1 MTKQGE
7 PSSADQPNVGA
18 QSVSLTS
25 LRCTWRVLAVLL
37 LLSGVTYVANVWTPS
52 SYGLILSRL
61 GVTEPELVLGD
72 PRGIRSDEYHMVTPY
87 FQIAV
92 RNGFSRYN
100 ELSPYKEDL
109 RAYFALPLLDWSL
122 PFKPQL
128 WAFFAVDPARAY
140 SFYHWFLIAAFVA
153 GYTIVLRQVGVE
165 PAFGALISLLLFF
178 SHFTQVWWTTNGP
191 TFAFAPWPLAAFLI
205 RCRWY
210 VRLPAVA
217 YASAVWLFSLLYPPF
232 IISAAFAL
240 AVLAIAFQPERLRLP
255 VLMPSGLAVAIALAL
270 VWLYFGDNVQVMRD
284 TVYPG
289 QRNEGGGGLSQLMF
303 LAHLF
308 PYLTTLEFEPLIPD
322 RNACEVSVV
331 SSFFPL
337 AFLIFADYRALFHW
351 VRTHPWPGFV
361 CGVGFA
367 MMAAWMLL
375 PIPAEVGRLLLW
387 NVMPSQRMLWGMG
400 LLLTLGLGVVSSRV
414 PWRLTG
420 SRCLVFTGAVLSAW
434 LASKIVLVESWY
446 PKPGLLAFSA
456 LGRAHD
462 DLFVLVPLA
471 VVMIAATIRP
481 LAILSKTG
489 NARGAIV
496 TAVVIAA
503 AGTFGRFNPIQSAR
517 PIFKTPETPLISAM
531 RDMAAAHPKGW
542 AALEGRHGA
551 IFNGLGIRTI
561 NHALLAP
568 QREFFRPFF
577 PDLPPDQFN
586 FFFNRYVHIGLTMTD
601 KVELRRADNVV
612 LPIQRFGLE
621 LPVDSG
627 PELNPSLNRELPNAG
642 HLDGISIKRLESG
655 NWLAVVRG
663 WAPFERW
670 HSEQRLVVKLA
681 SPRLLADFS
690 MNGATILDVAAVRLP
705 RPDIVAA
712 LADPAL
718 NLSGF
723 VLMIELQVNGNL
735 EAVPSEALSISSI
748 DPARGRHAIKGD

>member
-1 MTKQGE
+1 MINRGE
-7 PSSADQPNVGA
+7 PTSADHANVTA
-18 QSVSLTS
+18 LSSIRVTS
-25 LRCTWRVLAVLL
+25 RALAFLL
-37 LLSGVTYVANVWTPS
+37 LFSGVIYVTNLWTPS

-61 GVTEPELVLGD
+61 GVTNLELILGEP
-72 PRGIRSDEYHMVTPY
+72 RIIRSDEYYMVTPY

-140 SFYHWFLIAAFVA
+140 SFYHWFLIAAFLA
-153 GYTIVLRQVGVE
+153 GYTVLLRQLYGVE
-165 PAFGALISLLLFF
+165 PAFGTLISLLLFF
-178 SHFTQVWWTTNGP
+178 SHFTQAWWTNNGP

-232 IISAAFAL
+232 IISAGFAL
-240 AVLAIAFQPERLRLP
+240 AVLAIAFRPERLRLA

-308 PYLTTLEFEPLIPD
+308 PYLTTLEFDPLIPD

-351 VRTHPWPGFV
+351 VRTHPWPVFV
-361 CGVGFA
+361 CGVGFV
-367 MMAAWMLL
+367 MVAAWMLL
-375 PIPAEVGRLLLW
+375 PIPAELGRLLMW
-387 NVMPSQRMLWGMG
+387 HVMPSQRMLWGMG
-400 LLLTLGLGVVSSRV
+400 LLMTLSLGVVSSRV

-420 SRCLVFTGAVLSAW
+420 SRYLVFTGAVLSAW

-462 DLFVLVPLA
+462 DWFVLVPLGL
-471 VVMIAATIRP
+471 VMIAATIRP
-481 LAILSKTG
+481 LAILDRTG

-517 PIFKTPETPLISAM
+517 PIFKTPETPLVRAM

-561 NHALLAP
+561 NHALLVP

-601 KVELRRADNVV
+601 KLELRRADYVV

-621 LPVDSG
+621 LPVDSD
-627 PELNPSLNRELPNAG
+627 PEVDPSLNGEVPNAG
-642 HLDGISIKRLESG
+642 HLDGISIKRLDSG
-655 NWLAVVRG
+655 NWLVVVRG

-670 HSEQRLVVKLA
+670 HPRQRLTVKLA
-681 SPRLLADFS
+681 SGWLPA
-690 MNGATILDVAAVRLP
+690 ATILGATAVRLP
-705 RPDIVAA
+705 RPDVVTS
-712 LADPAL
+712 LSDPAL

-735 EAVPSEALSISSI
+735 EAVPSEALSISSL
-748 DPARGRHAIKGD
+748 DPTRGRHAIKGD

>member
-1 MTKQGE
+1 MIKHGE
-7 PSSADQPNVGA
+7 PSSADQANVGA
-18 QSVSLTS
+18 QSVRLTS
-25 LRCTWRVLAVLL
+25 LRVTPRVLAVLL
-37 LLSGVTYVANVWTPS
+37 LLSGVIYVTNLWTPS

-61 GVTEPELVLGD
+61 GVTNLELILGEPRD
-72 PRGIRSDEYHMVTPY
+72 IRSDEYHMVTPY

-109 RAYFALPLLDWSL
+109 RAFFALPLLDWSL

-128 WAFFAVDPARAY
+128 WAFFALDPAHAY
-140 SFYHWFLIAAFVA
+140 SFYHWFLIAAFLA
-153 GYTIVLRQVGVE
+153 GYTILLRQLGVE
-165 PAFGALISLLLFF
+165 LAFGTLVSLLLFF
-178 SHFTQVWWTTNGP
+178 SHFTQAWWTNNGP

-205 RCRWY
+205 RWRWY

-217 YASAVWLFSLLYPPF
+217 YASAVWLFSFLYPPF
-232 IISAAFAL
+232 IISAGFAL
-240 AVLAIAFQPERLRLP
+240 AVLAIAFRPERLRLP
-255 VLMPSGLAVAIALAL
+255 VLVSSAVAVGLALML
-270 VWLYFGDNVQVMRD
+270 VWLYFGENIRVMRD
-284 TVYPG
+284 TVFPG
-289 QRNEGGGGLSQLMF
+289 QRNERGGGVSQLMF

-331 SSFFPL
+331 SSFLPL
-337 AFLIFADYRALFHW
+337 AFLIFADHRALFHW
-351 VRTHPWPGFV
+351 VRTHPWPVFV
-361 CGVGFA
+361 CGVGFV

-375 PIPAEVGRLLLW
+375 PIPTEVGRLLLW
-387 NVMPSQRMLWGMG
+387 HVVPGKRMLWGIG
-400 LLLTLGLGVVSSRV
+400 LVLTLGLGVVSSRV
-414 PWRLTG
+414 PWRLTW

-456 LGRAHD
+456 LSRAQD
-462 DLFVLVPLA
+462 DWFVLVPLA
-471 VVMIAATIRP
+471 VIMVAATIRP
-481 LAILSKTG
+481 LAILSRTG

-496 TAVVIAA
+496 AALVIGA

-517 PIFKTPETPLISAM
+517 PIFKTPETPLVRAM

-551 IFNGLGIRTI
+551 IFNGLGVRTI

-568 QREFFRPFF
+568 QRDFFRPFF
-577 PDLPPDQFN
+577 PDLLPDQFDLV
-586 FFFNRYVHIGLTMTD
+586 FNRYAHIGLMMTD
-601 KVELRRADNVV
+601 TVDVRHSDYVV

-627 PELNPSLNRELPNAG
+627 SELAPSVSGDVPHGG
-642 HLDGISIKRLESG
+642 HLDSVSAKKLEGG
-655 NWLAVVRG
+655 NWLVLVRG

-670 HSEQRLVVKLA
+670 HADQRLVVKLVSA
-681 SPRLLADFS
+681 RLPA
-690 MNGATILDVAAVRLP
+690 ATILGITAVRSP
-705 RPDIVAA
+705 RPDVVAA
-712 LADPAL
+712 LSDPAL

-735 EAVPSEALSISSI
+735 EAVPSEGLSIYSV
-748 DPARGRHAIKGD
+748 DPARGRYAIKDN